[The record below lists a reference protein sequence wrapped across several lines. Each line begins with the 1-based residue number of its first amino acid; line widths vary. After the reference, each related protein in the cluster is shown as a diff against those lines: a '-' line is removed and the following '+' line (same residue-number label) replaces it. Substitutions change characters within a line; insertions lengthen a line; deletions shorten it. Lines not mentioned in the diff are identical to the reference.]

1 MSGQGPGGVPEEI
14 RGGGG
19 GLVVVAAGQ
28 TDVGCR
34 RQVNQDAFGAPAGRY
49 APRAADLGLLYVV
62 ADGMGG
68 HARGEV
74 ASVLAVE
81 QLFARY
87 YAADPAADPEE
98 ALARA
103 LIDTNA
109 AVHEAGRAAGGDPM
123 GTTVTAALLRD
134 GKLYVGNIGDSRTYR
149 LRDGQFRQL
158 SLDHSLI
165 GEQVR
170 AGLLTPEQARHSG
183 GRNVITRA
191 LGYGPTVEPDLFAFT
206 LAPGDL
212 LLLCSDGLHG
222 LVEDAEIAQI
232 LAAQPP
238 GAAVSSLIALA
249 RQRGGPDNITALVV
263 RVEAVAARARN
274 GATTEPRVVA
284 PPPPPR
290 PPDAGD
296 VATAPF
302 PTLGGPPDPAPPTHD
317 ARMSPPPP
325 AAPAARGPAPAS
337 PFAALQHPPLLWF
350 GALAPFLILGLFVTL
365 FLVLP
370 QVRGGAAP
378 STSAEAP
385 PAATSTTAPAAVAA
399 ATAVARGGP
408 EPPPVTGADLG
419 GLSTQRP
426 LGSPTG
432 AGGAGA
438 IEGTIAAP
446 GLDLALARDWEVA
459 LLPAADPAAPGPPAG
474 EALAVAPIQPTAGG
488 AATYRLTAPAPGLYT
503 IVVQRRGAPPTGPP
517 TRLRCEPT
525 PIALSR
531 GETLTRDLIVV
542 R

>member
-1 MSGQGPGGVPEEI
+1 MSGQGPGGVPEEV
-14 RGGGG
+14 RGVGG

-34 RQVNQDAFGAPAGRY
+34 RQVNQDAFGAPAGRH
-49 APRAADLGLLYVV
+49 APRAADLGLLYAV

-74 ASVLAVE
+74 ASALAVE

-103 LIDTNA
+103 LVATNA

-191 LGYGPTVEPDLFAFT
+191 LGYGATVEPDLFAFT

-263 RVEAVAARARN
+263 RVEAVAARARD

-284 PPPPPR
+284 PRHPR
-290 PPDAGD
+290 PPDGGD

-302 PTLGGPPDPAPPTHD
+302 PTLGGAPGPTPPTHD
-317 ARMSPPPP
+317 ARMPPSPH
-325 AAPAARGPAPAS
+325 AAGVARAPLAASR
-337 PFAALQHPPLLWF
+337 FAAHQPPPLLGWGARAPDLIVGLCHPLF
-350 GALAPFLILGLFVTL
+350 G
-365 FLVLP
+365 
-370 QVRGGAAP
+370 VRPRVWGGPAP
-378 STSAEAP
+378 STSAAAP
-385 PAATSTTAPAAVAA
+385 PAATATTAPAAVAA

-459 LLPAADPAAPGPPAG
+459 LLPAVDPAAPGPPAG
-474 EALAVAPIQPTAGG
+474 EALAVAPIQATTGG